1 MPSKTEVISEI
12 KSGELFTPEYQ
23 EREKQRKFAARQEYL
38 ERTKQSNNFLNEQW
52 ERNKANRKDNTHDD
66 IQDTWG
72 T

>member
-1 MPSKTEVISEI
+1 MPSKEEVLAAI

-23 EREKQRKFAARQEYL
+23 EREKQRKLAVMQARKEQAK
-38 ERTKQSNNFLNEQW
+38 RDNNFLKEQW
-52 ERNKANRKDNTHDD
+52 ERNKANRKDQDYDD